1 MEAGAVEVVETKTNA
16 PIKDAGERPSRRLDG
31 ARLASVARDPGTWVV
46 AAMGLLAAVYLI
58 WQRLGWGG
66 ADRRTIIS
74 DGFFLPL
81 GWVGALLSFRAAR
94 SDRLDKRT
102 RRAWVVIGIALA
114 CYGLG
119 DTLWFYFENFTA
131 NPPFPSLADA
141 WYLAFYALLLVGL
154 LLFPV
159 GARQR
164 TDRLKFWLD
173 IGTVLLSTWMVVWF
187 FVIAP
192 TARAGADTSLGMIIS
207 QAYPVGDLVLV
218 FGIAAIILRK
228 PTESSRRA
236 LTILAVGLGL
246 FVIADIGFG
255 YASLHTEFKGGDWP
269 DSIWMVAQYIMIF
282 AAYYQHRR
290 AAQKQ
295 DDQPR
300 RPLPTAR
307 VSRLPYAAIGI
318 AFSLLLVVSRHESPY
333 PLGALIMTSVGITVL
348 VLARQITVMRE
359 NARLMATLHW
369 MATTDAL
376 TGLRN
381 RGEFFNMAELEYE
394 RARRFNTP
402 LAAMMLD
409 IDHFKE
415 LNDRY
420 GHAGGDAVLHAVAS
434 TCLRRLRSFDMVGR
448 YGGDEFIALLPE
460 VEVQSALAVAER
472 LSVAV
477 RGTPVLVGDDVIPV
491 SLSIGLAFADHTARN
506 ETLAELLHRADLA
519 LYEAKAAGRNCVRF
533 VGSDAPTTP

>member
-1 MEAGAVEVVETKTNA
+1 
-16 PIKDAGERPSRRLDG
+16 
-31 ARLASVARDPGTWVV
+31 
-46 AAMGLLAAVYLI
+46 MGLLAVVYLI

-66 ADRRTIIS
+66 PNRRTIIS

-81 GWVGALLSFRAAR
+81 GWVGAVLSFRAAR
-94 SDRLDKRT
+94 SDRIDART
-102 RRAWVVIGIALA
+102 RHAWVVIGAALA
-114 CYGLG
+114 FYGLG
-119 DTLWFYFENFTA
+119 DGLWFYFENFTA

-141 WYLAFYALLLVGL
+141 GYLIFYPLLLVGL
-154 LLFPV
+154 LMFPV

-164 TDRLKFWLD
+164 SDRLKFWLD
-173 IGTVLLSTWMVVWF
+173 IGTVLLSAWMVLWF

-192 TARAGADTSLGMIIS
+192 TARAGADSTLAMIIS
-207 QAYPVGDLVLV
+207 QAYPVGDLVLI

-236 LTILAVGLGL
+236 LAILAVGLGL

-269 DSIWMVAQYIMIF
+269 DTIWMIAQNLMIF

-290 AAQKQ
+290 VVRKQ
-295 DDQPR
+295 DEVVR
-300 RPLPTAR
+300 RPVPSAR
-307 VSRLPYAAIGI
+307 VSRLPYVAIGI
-318 AFSLLLVVSRHESPY
+318 AFSLLLIVSRHEHAY
-333 PLGALIMTSVGITVL
+333 PLGALILASVGITVL
-348 VLARQITVMRE
+348 VLARQLTVMRE

-381 RGEFFNMAELEYE
+381 RGEFFNAAELEFE
-394 RARRFNTP
+394 RARRFNNP

-434 TCLRRLRSFDMVGR
+434 TCVRRLRSFDMVGR

-460 VEVQSALAVAER
+460 VDVPSALAVAER

-477 RGTPVLVGDDVIPV
+477 RGTPVLVGDEVIPV
-491 SLSIGLAFADHTARN
+491 SLSIGLAFAEHTDPN
-506 ETLAELLHRADLA
+506 ETLADLLHRADLA
-519 LYEAKAAGRNCVRF
+519 LYEAKQAGRNCVRF
-533 VGSDAPTTP
+533 VGSDPATTP